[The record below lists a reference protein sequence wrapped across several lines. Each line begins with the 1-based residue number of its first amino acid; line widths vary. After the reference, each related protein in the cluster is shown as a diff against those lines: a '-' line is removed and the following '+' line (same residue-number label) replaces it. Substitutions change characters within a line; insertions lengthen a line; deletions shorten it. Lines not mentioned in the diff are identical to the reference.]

1 SILLSASCMPG
12 RRAAVGFAAR
22 STASRIPNE
31 TLFPF
36 RSLSQY
42 HDACAGFFPL
52 CTYKARRGNMKRL
65 FLGIGMLGLVCLAAP
80 SRGEE
85 NKVELKPVKYD
96 ELTKLIANQKG
107 KVVVVDFWADN

>member
-1 SILLSASCMPG
+1 
-12 RRAAVGFAAR
+12 
-22 STASRIPNE
+22 
-31 TLFPF
+31 
-36 RSLSQY
+36 
-42 HDACAGFFPL
+42 
-52 CTYKARRGNMKRL
+52 MKRL